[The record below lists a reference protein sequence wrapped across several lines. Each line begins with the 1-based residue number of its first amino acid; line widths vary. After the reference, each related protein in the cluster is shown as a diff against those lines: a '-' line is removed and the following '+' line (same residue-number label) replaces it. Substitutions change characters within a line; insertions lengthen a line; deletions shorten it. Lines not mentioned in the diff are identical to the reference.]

1 MLAHKEKTIMD
12 NCIVEID
19 GVKYIVPMME
29 IRATALLRGTKVST
43 EADAKVAPPPP
54 TPPAPSA
61 YVAQEPPVP
70 PAPQVPQAPVA
81 PPAPMHL
88 LSPVTDA
95 EWQAY
100 LATAPSVAGSPV
112 QHYESMVRPIID
124 GFLGFLHGK
133 RVK

>member
-1 MLAHKEKTIMD
+1 MD

-54 TPPAPSA
+54 APQAPSA
-61 YVAQEPPVP
+61 YVAQEPTVP
-70 PAPQVPQAPVA
+70 PAPVA

-133 RVK
+133 RV